1 MNTRQWS
8 IGLLLLVI
16 ALVGFLPMV
25 TAYGAASPKAPRAGA
40 GQLMTEGEQR
50 MYVAQ
55 RSGSDPRSERLERE
69 DLVRQVE
76 ELTELVHHLQRVIE
90 ASRRVSADPTTVTP
104 FGVFSRQPIAR
115 VRGTWRRPEL
125 PRPIQIGSLVDKMRD
140 ILDALPRSMSEQ
152 EAAAAAELAVSELAD
167 LVPNGWIEV
176 SDGLSVRLR
185 NFTVS
190 GVELANDH
198 AEVQVLVK
206 VTVKLDLGFIDIVL
220 AGKAR
225 LQVDLYSYEE
235 VYCYK
240 NIDVVGLNIK
250 NLPNWFDDTFL
261 KWIFN
266 QFGPSNQCFQKE

>member
-1 MNTRQWS
+1 MSTRQWS

-76 ELTELVHHLQRVIE
+76 ELTELVHHLQRV
-90 ASRRVSADPTTVTP
+90 TTVTP

-115 VRGTWRRPEL
+115 DRGTWRRPEL

-198 AEVQVLVK
+198 AEVRVLVK
-206 VTVKLDLGFIDIVL
+206 VTVKLDLGFFDVRFS
-220 AGKAR
+220 GKAR